1 MVSYLSK
8 LSFKMKIILM
18 VIVVTF
24 IGIMSTLLISYV
36 SSKNSLMSMSKDQ
49 LNSIASISKTRAS
62 DFLRRT
68 KTFTGLLGKDR
79 LTEGLILAYESA
91 FYGVGKSI
99 GKDEVLNNSSFKKL
113 DAVYK
118 QKVEEQ
124 VNSYQIARYML
135 ANIQGQ
141 IVFSSDFDDTGLMA
155 GRSLTKGLY
164 KDLNLAKC
172 VKEALASKDD
182 TVFYSDFEFNPNIK
196 DAQAYFCVRTM
207 AEFDHLS
214 EGIKAGDRMGAV
226 VVQINGPFLTKILSD
241 RAGMGDTGQ
250 AYILGDDGYLRSDFF
265 INSAVYNVKNV
276 LEKKILIKNEILE
289 KVKNKILEGQLE
301 LDNPNGKNVLTS
313 FSSIDFEGH
322 KWVIVAEKELKE
334 ILAPVNTFI
343 RNIIIVSVIIIV
355 LLVFVGIYFATNITK
370 MIISSIETL
379 TGLSTE
385 LYNDAEEI
393 NKNSN
398 LISDTSDS
406 QVKDLQST
414 VQAINEI
421 SSTIEQNTSNAKN
434 SAEVSQSSL
443 VTVETGRK
451 VVTQMITS
459 MNKINE
465 SNEDLMK
472 GVENSNKKLS
482 EIISLISE
490 IENKTK
496 IINDIVFQTKLL
508 SFNASV
514 ESARAGEHGKGF
526 AVVAEEVGNLASISG
541 TSAQSIAELLQQS
554 IERVNVIIQETQREI
569 GQISKTASENV
580 KEGQKIADECGT
592 VFEKILVNVSN
603 VSQMVNEISHASME
617 QNIGM
622 TEINKAMNRLN
633 AGSVQSTEAAQKSLD
648 SAKELN
654 NRSESIKELVD
665 ILNSTI
671 HGKK

>member
-1 MVSYLSK
+1 
-8 LSFKMKIILM
+8 
-18 VIVVTF
+18 
-24 IGIMSTLLISYV
+24 
-36 SSKNSLMSMSKDQ
+36 
-49 LNSIASISKTRAS
+49 
-62 DFLRRT
+62 
-68 KTFTGLLGKDR
+68 
-79 LTEGLILAYESA
+79 
-91 FYGVGKSI
+91 
-99 GKDEVLNNSSFKKL
+99 
-113 DAVYK
+113 
-118 QKVEEQ
+118 
-124 VNSYQIARYML
+124 
-135 ANIQGQ
+135 
-141 IVFSSDFDDTGLMA
+141 
-155 GRSLTKGLY
+155 
-164 KDLNLAKC
+164 
-172 VKEALASKDD
+172 
-182 TVFYSDFEFNPNIK
+182 
-196 DAQAYFCVRTM
+196 
-207 AEFDHLS
+207 
-214 EGIKAGDRMGAV
+214 
-226 VVQINGPFLTKILSD
+226 
-241 RAGMGDTGQ
+241 
-250 AYILGDDGYLRSDFF
+250 
-265 INSAVYNVKNV
+265 
-276 LEKKILIKNEILE
+276 
-289 KVKNKILEGQLE
+289 
-301 LDNPNGKNVLTS
+301 
-313 FSSIDFEGH
+313 
-322 KWVIVAEKELKE
+322 
-334 ILAPVNTFI
+334 
-343 RNIIIVSVIIIV
+343 
-355 LLVFVGIYFATNITK
+355 
-370 MIISSIETL
+370 
-379 TGLSTE
+379 
-385 LYNDAEEI
+385 
-393 NKNSN
+393 
-398 LISDTSDS
+398 
-406 QVKDLQST
+406 
-414 VQAINEI
+414 
-421 SSTIEQNTSNAKN
+421 
-434 SAEVSQSSL
+434 

-554 IERVNVIIQETQREI
+554 IERVNVIIQETQKEI

-665 ILNSTI
+665 VLNSTI